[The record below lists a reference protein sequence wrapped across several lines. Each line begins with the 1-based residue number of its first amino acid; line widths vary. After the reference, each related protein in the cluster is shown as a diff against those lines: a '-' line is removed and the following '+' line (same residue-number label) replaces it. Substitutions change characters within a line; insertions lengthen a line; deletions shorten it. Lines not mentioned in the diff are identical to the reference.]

1 MTNPPDN
8 PRTPPPPTP
17 SNSSTPPPPSTSPKP
32 RLRRV
37 KMLARKTV
45 ASDSLRKK
53 LNEKLK
59 ASQTQNSDSKS
70 DSKSYISATE
80 GEGHWS
86 FDSEKTQ
93 ESPSKNV
100 ELLGSRRSGGKKN
113 SEKEKE
119 REGACGK
126 EGGNGKR
133 VVDHSPTANLHVPAI
148 CGVEQ
153 ERVEESGKKS
163 GGSNSGEAADRLVN
177 MSTQG
182 DEHGSST
189 EETLAD
195 LLKKVGA
202 SYDPKKCRTPTLNA
216 PSVPKPS
223 KKRKASSP
231 TTTEF
236 SLPKGRTTRSR
247 VKQSESDLQKA
258 IAESKKKKLA
268 KEKGKVT
275 ESSEDVEVEEMEQ
288 VHQEEVQPVEV
299 QTPKPKKPKT
309 SSKKSSYVS
318 KAAKPSLDKRTRSV
332 VKGKQVKIS
341 EDEEW
346 SGEEVEDDSEQD
358 KLAMFGKKKILK
370 GRLLKDLVEPRIM
383 RLVDA
388 FVAQG

>member
-1 MTNPPDN
+1 M
-8 PRTPPPPTP
+8 
-17 SNSSTPPPPSTSPKP
+17 
-32 RLRRV
+32 
-37 KMLARKTV
+37 
-45 ASDSLRKK
+45 
-53 LNEKLK
+53 
-59 ASQTQNSDSKS
+59 
-70 DSKSYISATE
+70 
-80 GEGHWS
+80 
-86 FDSEKTQ
+86 
-93 ESPSKNV
+93 
-100 ELLGSRRSGGKKN
+100 
-113 SEKEKE
+113 
-119 REGACGK
+119 
-126 EGGNGKR
+126 
-133 VVDHSPTANLHVPAI
+133 PAI

-268 KEKGKVT
+268 KEKWKVT

-299 QTPKPKKPKT
+299 
-309 SSKKSSYVS
+309 
-318 KAAKPSLDKRTRSV
+318 AKPSLDKRTRSV

-388 FVAQG
+388 FFAQG